1 MGGRYRLC
9 GYFCRKASPSSIF
22 FLASVF
28 GVSEKFLNA
37 ASSSG
42 LAAGGGAALS
52 SCRSC
57 TLFLSCCCAGGC
69 CCCGG
74 CCCWLCATAIPAKAS
89 SSPVRNPAL
98 PAFVFRSIASLLFDD
113 LRERKV
119 LEYHFPYSEFP
130 LCRIALGLC
139 RTPLVGKVSQ
149 PFLRRL
155 PSLIRSVRDP

>member
-57 TLFLSCCCAGGC
+57 TLFLSCCCA
-69 CCCGG
+69 GG